1 MDGRT
6 DRHKVWN
13 SYLDINFLLVFKWLQ
28 PSLLPFISSFCLQK
42 DIRCFVSLLPF
53 NLSYFRFFKQNGL
66 FPLPSSLPFISSF
79 RLWNDIRYFASSK
92 SHLSVLLLVKVAV
105 ERAHAKNSGSNSS
118 RMGGSMRC
126 AIAHCFFLCTMASTC
141 LRHASWRLTMAGF
154 ESYCPKTKAQNFAPV
169 GAISFLIQNFQNL
182 ANDP

>member
-1 MDGRT
+1 MYT
-6 DRHKVWN
+6 
-13 SYLDINFLLVFKWLQ
+13 
-28 PSLLPFISSFCLQK
+28 SSFFLQK
-42 DIRCFVSLLPF
+42 DIRCFVSLLPL

-118 RMGGSMRC
+118 RMGGSVRC
-126 AIAHCFFLCTMASTC
+126 AIAHCFLPCTMASTC
-141 LRHASWRLTMAGF
+141 LRHASWRLTQAPRNARRLSLVYAMCETGC
-154 ESYCPKTKAQNFAPV
+154 CPAFGKPRLRRRCWGLWRPTQ
-169 GAISFLIQNFQNL
+169 
-182 ANDP
+182 